1 MKCPTCQQEIKRI
14 ALNGRQKKALQS
26 FKLNY
31 PNGFF
36 VKVSESGLISSNRQ
50 WPRSMTAKTF
60 QALIKKGWI
69 DKLVIDNPAPNYD
82 EFLYTA
88 KGKNDD

>member
-1 MKCPTCQQEIKRI
+1 MKCPTCGQEIKRI
-14 ALNGRQKKALQS
+14 ALNGRQRKALQS

-31 PNGFF
+31 PSGFM
-36 VKVSESGLISSNRQ
+36 VRISKSQLISSNDK
-50 WPRSMTAKTF
+50 WPKCMSSKTF

-69 DKLVIDNPAPNYD
+69 GEMKVDHSGNYD
-82 EFLYTA
+82 EFIYTA